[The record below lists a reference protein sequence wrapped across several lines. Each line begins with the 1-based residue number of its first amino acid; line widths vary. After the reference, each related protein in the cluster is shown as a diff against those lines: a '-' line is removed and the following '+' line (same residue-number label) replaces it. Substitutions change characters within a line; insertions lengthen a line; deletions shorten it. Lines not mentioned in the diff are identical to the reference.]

1 MAEAKDTLHRQLTL
15 LRLIPEYPRYTSSQT
30 LHEKLHE
37 RGFKVDL
44 RTVQRDLN
52 RLSTPFSLIS
62 QVKGGRNEWSHAK
75 DAPLDLRDMEPATA
89 LALYLAESHLKS
101 LLPQSVLDLLG
112 PQFSKARNYLDD
124 LDQNN
129 LAHWARRVRAHP
141 NGKALLPAQVNAD
154 VWHAVSIALLERRQ
168 LKVDYLSRSTTEC
181 KQRLLHPA
189 GLISRHSISY
199 LLASVDGYSDIRQ
212 FALHRIQ
219 NAGCL
224 DATAQQ
230 TEPLDLDHYIRRG
243 GFNSPAPVEEVE
255 LVADVSPQ
263 IAWLLSETPLSQE
276 QSLEPLEG
284 SDWQRLRAKVPDDQ
298 ETQWWVF
305 GLGENVRVWE
315 PQMWVE
321 VIGRKLEILREIYE
335 REGGDNTTFRRSM
348 EDRKQAEKV
357 SLQYTAQE

>member
-1 MAEAKDTLHRQLTL
+1 MAEAKDTLLRQLTL
-15 LRLIPEYPRYTSSQT
+15 LRLIPKLPHYTSSQT

-52 RLSTPFSLIS
+52 RLSTTFALTS
-62 QVKGGRNEWSHAK
+62 QEHGGRNKWSHSE
-75 DAPLDLRDMEPATA
+75 DTPLDLGAMEPDTA
-89 LALYLAESHLKS
+89 LALYLAESHLKN

-112 PQFSKARNYLDD
+112 PQFNKARNYLDE

-141 NGKALLPAQVNAD
+141 NGKALLPAQVGAG
-154 VWHAVSIALLERRQ
+154 VWREVSVALLERRQ
-168 LKVDYLSRSTTEC
+168 LKGDYLSRSTAKRKEL
-181 KQRLLHPA
+181 LLHPA
-189 GLISRHSISY
+189 GLVSRHSISY
-199 LLASVDGYSDIRQ
+199 LIASVDGYSDLRQ

-219 NAGCL
+219 NAECL
-224 DATAQQ
+224 DAAAQQ
-230 TEPLDLDHYIRRG
+230 TEPLDLDHYIRLG
-243 GFNSPAPVEEVE
+243 GFNAPAPVEEVE

-263 IAWLLSETPLSQE
+263 IAWLLSETPLSHE

-298 ETQWWVF
+298 ETQWWMF

-315 PQMWVE
+315 PERWADLIQE
-321 VIGRKLEILREIYE
+321 RASRLRAIYVPP
-335 REGGDNTTFRRSM
+335 
-348 EDRKQAEKV
+348 QV
-357 SLQYTAQE
+357 Y

>member
-1 MAEAKDTLHRQLTL
+1 MAEAKDTLLRQLTL
-15 LRLIPEYPRYTSSQT
+15 LRLIPEFPRYTSSQT

-62 QVKGGRNEWSHAK
+62 QEKAGRNEWSHTK

-101 LLPQSVLDLLG
+101 LLPQSVLDLLS
-112 PQFSKARNYLDD
+112 PQFNKARNYLDD
-124 LDQNN
+124 LDQND

-154 VWHAVSIALLERRQ
+154 VWRAVSIALLERRQ
-168 LKVDYLSRSTTEC
+168 LKVDYLSRSTTKRKEL
-181 KQRLLHPA
+181 LLHPA

-199 LLASVDGYSDIRQ
+199 LIANVDGYSDMRQ

-219 NAGCL
+219 SAEPL
-224 DATAQQ
+224 EAEAQHS
-230 TEPLDLDHYIRRG
+230 EPLDLDHYIRFG
-243 GFNSPAPVEEVE
+243 GFNAPAPVEEVE

-263 IAWLLSETPLSQE
+263 IAWLLNETPLSHE

-298 ETQWWVF
+298 ETLWWVF
-305 GLGENVRVWE
+305 GLGENVRVHS
-315 PQMWVE
+315 PTDWVDA
-321 VIGRKLEILREIYE
+321 VRVRTDQVAALYRQKLPN
-335 REGGDNTTFRRSM
+335 GS
-348 EDRKQAEKV
+348 
-357 SLQYTAQE
+357 

>member
-15 LRLIPEYPRYTSSQT
+15 LRLTPRFPHYISTQI
-30 LHEKLHE
+30 LQEKLRE

-52 RLSTPFSLIS
+52 RLSLSFALFS
-62 QVKGGRNEWSHAK
+62 KKKDGRNVWSYDK
-75 DAPLDLRDMEPATA
+75 NAPLDLRDMDPATA
-89 LALYLAESHLKS
+89 LALYLAESHLKN
-101 LLPQSVLDLLG
+101 LLPQSVLDLLV
-112 PQFSKARNYLDD
+112 PQFNKARNYLDE

-154 VWHAVSIALLERRQ
+154 VWRAVSVALLERRQ
-168 LKVDYLSRSTTEC
+168 LKVDYLSRSTTKRKEM
-181 KQRLLHPA
+181 LLHPA

-199 LLASVDGYSDIRQ
+199 LIASVDGYSDLRQ

-219 NAGCL
+219 SAECL
-224 DATAQQ
+224 DAAAQQ
-230 TEPLDLDHYIRRG
+230 TEPLDLDLDHYIRLG
-243 GFNSPAPVEEVE
+243 GFNAPAPVEEVE

-263 IAWLLSETPLSQE
+263 IAWLLSETPLSHE

-298 ETQWWVF
+298 ETQWWMF

-315 PQMWVE
+315 PAAWINNIME
-321 VIGRKLEILREIYE
+321 RAASLSSLYRE
-335 REGGDNTTFRRSM
+335 
-348 EDRKQAEKV
+348 
-357 SLQYTAQE
+357 